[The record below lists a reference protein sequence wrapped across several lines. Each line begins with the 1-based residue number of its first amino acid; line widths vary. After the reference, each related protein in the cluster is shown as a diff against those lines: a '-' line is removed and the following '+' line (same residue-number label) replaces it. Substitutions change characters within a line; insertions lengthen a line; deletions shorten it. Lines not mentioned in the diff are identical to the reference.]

1 MTAGT
6 VARRTTIV
14 GNLGGAPPKVG
25 STCPQI
31 PTDRP
36 RGSMSG
42 GLPSTDSVE
51 DGIQI
56 PIATEPQLAT
66 GDVHRMCIP
75 DPLHVQVHANM
86 IWVHVH
92 AQREAKAR
100 DQGGNLL
107 PPWSHTFATT
117 IVKLVLIT
125 PNIFN
130 SCGIK
135 FP

>member
-36 RGSMSG
+36 KGSMLD
-42 GLPSTDSVE
+42 GLPSTGSVE

-86 IWVHVH
+86 IRMHVR
-92 AQREAKAR
+92 ARREQKQETR
-100 DQGGNLL
+100 EETCFHHGLILL
-107 PPWSHTFATT
+107 PQP
-117 IVKLVLIT
+117 
-125 PNIFN
+125 
-130 SCGIK
+130 
-135 FP
+135 

>member
-1 MTAGT
+1 M
-6 VARRTTIV
+6 
-14 GNLGGAPPKVG
+14 L
-25 STCPQI
+25 
-31 PTDRP
+31 
-36 RGSMSG
+36 G
-42 GLPSTDSVE
+42 GLPSTNNVE
-51 DGIQI
+51 DWIQI
-56 PIATEPQLAT
+56 PNVTEPQLAT

-86 IWVHVH
+86 ICVHMH
-92 AQREAKAR
+92 ARREAKAR

-130 SCGIK
+130 SPSRRYQFLCFAHWFLLTIRELIIK
-135 FP
+135 LKAERIYITKQSRFNFFT